1 MSPLTH
7 LRVLTACA
15 ISLVLPLAS
24 PLFAGEAPLDLD
36 TVLERL
42 DGRLDWEP
50 VSMTGVISIGADRI
64 SFRVGDSAGVSL
76 LNGEEILYGPQPW
89 LEAGALRFPVDWV
102 RALEAHR
109 ARAARDLSPTPFRVQ
124 AILIDPGH
132 GGKDPGAVASHTID
146 GKKRVLQEKD
156 VVLSVARDL
165 HARLKAAYPDKR
177 VLLTRTG
184 DTYPSLDERVRIAN
198 GIPLDTNEA
207 IIYVSIHC
215 NASFNTAAR
224 GYEVWYLSP
233 EYRRDLVSDRV
244 AEDNDEIL
252 PILND
257 MLEEEFTTE
266 SVIIARNM
274 LHYFDLYF
282 KGKTKSRGLKAAE
295 WFVVRNAKMPSV
307 LVELGFL
314 TNEQDARLFLDQ
326 THLQRFGEA
335 LYSAVSDY
343 VRSFEHSTGEASAP

>member
-1 MSPLTH
+1 MKFSWSF
-7 LRVLTACA
+7 RVFAA
-15 ISLVLPLAS
+15 YSIGLVLLTGPKLFAVEPPLA
-24 PLFAGEAPLDLD
+24 LEA
-36 TVLERL
+36 VLARL
-42 DGRLDWEP
+42 DALLDWEP
-50 VSMTGVISIGADRI
+50 VSMMGVITTGADRVV
-64 SFRVGDSAGVSL
+64 FRVGDSAGVSL
-76 LNGEEILYGPQPW
+76 FNGEEILHGPQPW
-89 LEAGALRFPVDWV
+89 LESGILRFPPDWV
-102 RALEAHR
+102 RAIEALK
-109 ARAARDLSPTPFRVQ
+109 ARTPRESSSSAFRVQ

-132 GGKDPGAVASHTID
+132 GGKDPGAVATHTID

-156 VVLSVARDL
+156 IVLSVARDL
-165 HARLKAAYPDKR
+165 HARLKVAYPDKR
-177 VLLTRTG
+177 ILLTRTG
-184 DTYPSLDERVRIAN
+184 DTYPTLDDRVRIAN

-244 AEDNDEIL
+244 VEENDEIL

-274 LHYFDLYF
+274 LHYFDLAF
-282 KGKTKSRGLKAAE
+282 KDKTKSRGLKAAE

-314 TNEQDARLFLDQ
+314 TNEQDARLFLDE

-335 LYSAVSDY
+335 LYSAISDY
-343 VRSFEHSTGEASAP
+343 VRSFEHSMGE